1 MVSQRKA
8 IAIIGM
14 FFAVA
19 GGAAWFLGQNI
30 PAFIL
35 WGVAIIIIL
44 KINKRRRNKN

>member
-19 GGAAWFLGQNI
+19 GGAVWFLGQNV
-30 PAFIL
+30 PALIL
-35 WGVAIIIIL
+35 WGVAGIIML
-44 KINKRRRNKN
+44 KINKRKRR

>member
-19 GGAAWFLGQNI
+19 GGAAWFFGQNI

-35 WGVAIIIIL
+35 WGVAIIIML
-44 KINKRRRNKN
+44 KINRRNKRR

>member
-8 IAIIGM
+8 IAIMGM

-19 GGAAWFLGQNI
+19 GGAAWFFGQTI

-35 WGVAIIIIL
+35 WGVAVIIMF
-44 KINKRRRNKN
+44 KINKKKR

>member
-19 GGAAWFLGQNI
+19 GGAAWFFQQTI

-35 WGVAIIIIL
+35 WGVAIIIML
-44 KINKRRRNKN
+44 KINKRKR

>member
-14 FFAVA
+14 AFAVA
-19 GGAAWFLGQNI
+19 GGAAWFFEQKI

-35 WGVAIIIIL
+35 WGVAVIIML
-44 KINKRRRNKN
+44 KINRKRP

>member
-19 GGAAWFLGQNI
+19 GGAAWFFQQHI

-35 WGVAIIIIL
+35 WGVAIIIML
-44 KINKRRRNKN
+44 KINKRNKRR